1 MNDAPPITAE
11 MLQGLPLMLRDDG
24 TIRVTGTRVLLE
36 LIVQQF
42 IRGASPEHIRESFPT
57 LTLRDVYGALFFYL
71 DQTAAVEAY
80 LRQHEED
87 AQAIRRM
94 IEASPFCGNKPGLRE
109 RLLARR
115 DAS

>member
-11 MLQGLPLMLRDDG
+11 MLQRLPLTLRDDG

-42 IRGASPEHIRESFPT
+42 KWGASPEHIRESFPT
-57 LTLRDVYGALFFYL
+57 LTLRDVYGALYFYL

-80 LRQHEED
+80 LQQQAQD
-87 AQAIRRM
+87 AEAIRRM
-94 IEASPFCGNKPGLRE
+94 IEASPFYGNKPGLRE

-115 DAS
+115 DRL